1 MIQGSDHKA
10 PVLAFMTSLGNHG
23 KNWLRGN
30 FERKVGKVLEIF
42 WNVSDLSWT
51 GYEKS
56 LAKKTELSSFE
67 EKTFVNWN
75 TNDREETD
83 RKSHILHSD
92 WFDEIL
98 ATLRLTNGFKTCQ
111 MQLWFSLWQNIHEDL
126 NTQSGN
132 LRILLPFR
140 FLREINF
147 ARCVSWLRG
156 WVKLGCDVL
165 SGHSLTEGKLQ
176 NCTLTI
182 LLGKFRKK
190 QLFIVD

>member
-30 FERKVGKVLEIF
+30 FGRKLARVLEIF

-56 LAKKTELSSFE
+56 LAKKTLCCLLLRRKLSSTE
-67 EKTFVNWN
+67 IQMTEKRQ
-75 TNDREETD
+75 DP
-83 RKSHILHSD
+83 ILHSD

-98 ATLRLTNGFKTCQ
+98 VTLRLTNGFQTCQ

-126 NTQSGN
+126 NRQCGDS
-132 LRILLPFR
+132 RILLKST
-140 FLREINF
+140 L
-147 ARCVSWLRG
+147 C
-156 WVKLGCDVL
+156 
-165 SGHSLTEGKLQ
+165 Q
-176 NCTLTI
+176 NLP
-182 LLGKFRKK
+182 LW
-190 QLFIVD
+190 